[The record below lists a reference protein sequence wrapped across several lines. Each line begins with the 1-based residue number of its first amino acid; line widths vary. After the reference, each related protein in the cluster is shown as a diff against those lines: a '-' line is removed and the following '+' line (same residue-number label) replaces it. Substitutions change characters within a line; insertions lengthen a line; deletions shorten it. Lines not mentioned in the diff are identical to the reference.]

1 MVKIIKKTIYRKG
14 MALRPLKI
22 GKISILTSRNLIIKN
37 KSNKRRNKNGQ
48 IC

>member
-1 MVKIIKKTIYRKG
+1 MVKLIKKTIYYEG
-14 MALRPLKI
+14 MSLRPLKM
-22 GKISILTSRNLIIKN
+22 GKISILTSRNLLKKN